1 MTTPIVETEPAT
13 EPTPQLPSQIS
24 IRVIG
29 QDGGEVFF
37 KVRSNVRVGKIFA
50 AYCNRKAVAQSSVR
64 FLFDG
69 QRLDES
75 KTLEELGIEND
86 DVIDALLQQTGGL

>member
-1 MTTPIVETEPAT
+1 MA
-13 EPTPQLPSQIS
+13 EPTEDTKPGDADRIS
-24 IRVIG
+24 LRVVA

-37 KVRSNVRVGKIFA
+37 KIRRSTPLSKLIK
-50 AYCNRKAVAQSSVR
+50 AYCEKKGLAPNSVR

-69 QRLDES
+69 QRISDEHTPDS
-75 KTLEELGIEND
+75 LQMEND